1 MLRRIFGFVLCICL
15 SFAVYP
21 VTALAVSDENDGDG
35 FWIYENY
42 ALFPPEV
49 NDEEITQKFGSSVY
63 VIHSSSQSKSVCT
76 YDTLHIG
83 SEYTYTCICVGDAD
97 FDGEITAADARITL
111 RAGVGLEELSRE
123 AEIAADVDFSGNITA
138 SDARSVLR
146 AGVGLDSAENWLTAS
161 DKLGFLQVI
170 IESESTQPS
179 QPSQP
184 QPADSVG
191 AYIVSQL
198 ELFPQN
204 NETECIIDISEY
216 DIQAAEISDLLQYY
230 VFDDPSFF
238 YVKSRYSCSLNY
250 ADSVIEI
257 HFRFCENAK
266 EKKADYNN
274 RINEIVSLSDEAWS
288 EFEYALFFHDYICEN
303 FCYDTDYEI
312 YDAYS
317 MLVRGK
323 GVCQAYSMLYKELL
337 TSVGVEC
344 RYVSSNAMNHG
355 WNIVTINGKNYHV
368 DVTGDDPLPDMYGYV
383 EHENFLMSDT
393 EAERQSYYAWSVCGE
408 DVACDSEYYDSAAWK
423 SSTSAFVFA
432 DEKWYF
438 INDTDTGYG
447 LFETDFSTFTALKKQ
462 FDFLWKYN
470 RCFSGLGYADGSL
483 IYNSPTEVTAFSLRD
498 GSEQQLY
505 KASGS
510 KRIYGSRVSGNSV
523 YFVLSNSYTY
533 TQDDIVKIDIK

>member
-123 AEIAADVDFSGNITA
+123 TEIAADVDFSGDITA
-138 SDARSVLR
+138 SDARNILR
-146 AGVGLDSAENWLTAS
+146 AGVGLEAPEEWLKKSDRLTFLLVIVEN
-161 DKLGFLQVI
+161 K
-170 IESESTQPS
+170 
-179 QPSQP
+179 PSQP
-184 QPADSVG
+184 QPVDNVG
-191 AYIVSQL
+191 AYIASQL

-204 NETECIIDISEY
+204 DETKCTIDISEY
-216 DIQAAEISDLLQYY
+216 NIQDSEIFDFVQYY

-238 YVKSRYSCSLNY
+238 YVMPTFGCSYND
-250 ADSVIEI
+250 DSISEI
-257 HFRFCENAK
+257 SFELCENAK

-274 RINEIVSLSDEAWS
+274 RINEIVSLSDGTWS

-303 FCYDTDYEI
+303 FRYDTDYEI

-317 MLVRGK
+317 MLVWGR

-337 TSVGVEC
+337 ISVGVEC
-344 RYVSSNAMNHG
+344 RYVSSDEMNHS

-368 DVTGDDPLPDMYGYV
+368 DVTGDDPLPDMYGSV
-383 EHENFLMSDT
+383 EHKNFLMSDT
-393 EAERQSYYAWSVCGE
+393 EAERQSHYAWSVCGE
-408 DVACDSEYYDSAAWK
+408 DVACDSEYYDGAAWK
-423 SSTSAFVFA
+423 TSTSAFVFA
-432 DEKWYF
+432 DGKWYF

-447 LFETDFSTFTALKKQ
+447 LFETDFGSFTALKKQ
-462 FDFLWKYN
+462 FDFSWDYI
-470 RCFSGLGYADGSL
+470 RCFSGLGYADGCF

-505 KASGS
+505 KVSGS
-510 KRIYGSRVSGNSV
+510 KRIYGSRVSENSV